1 MLVGTRFASENARAV
16 TLLIVGQT
24 ATGGASQRHFQA
36 LGKMM
41 PCNIA
46 GRLGLEWWLELCI
59 ETDSRRLNVTSMS
72 IYVPIYTFE
81 MKYCRRVEGG
91 VCMDIGDVK
100 VQMQSMMEICG
111 VRYSCSRTG
120 GLCKA

>member
-1 MLVGTRFASENARAV
+1 MLVGTRSASENARAV

-91 VCMDIGDVK
+91 VCMDIGDGRL
-100 VQMQSMMEICG
+100 QIRSTMEICG